1 MSERKT
7 WTPADVVDVS
17 GPPALV
23 RNYLEQA
30 AVRRYLQQA
39 ALATPILLAR
49 DVGCGFGRLTPV
61 LAETAGEV
69 TASSAKRRFEIA
81 WEARCRTAVRTVS
94 ALDRLPVSDGSAQF
108 VLTFTVVQH
117 MLDERAAEVLAE
129 LQRVLTRGGHLLL
142 AEETDPSLEAG
153 DRSNADLGY
162 TWTIRH
168 VHRPLRRSA
177 LETAPR
183 RIEPG
188 YPRPDVGTHA
198 VPQAMTSRVLPL
210 HDAVALV
217 ADLRAA
223 GKVVVFTN
231 GHDLIHPGHVRYLQ
245 RAARRRRS
253 SSA

>member
-7 WTPADVVDVS
+7 WAPADVVDVS

-39 ALATPILLAR
+39 ALATPILRAY

-69 TASSAKRRFEIA
+69 TGFEREASLLEIARGLLPALRFEQ
-81 WEARCRTAVRTVS
+81 VS

-117 MLDERAAEVLAE
+117 MPDERAAAVLAE

-162 TWTIRH
+162 TRGRSVTWYRDQL
-168 VHRPLRRSA
+168 RPFSL

-188 YPRPDVGTHA
+188 YPRPDVGSYMLFRK
-198 VPQAMTSRVLPL
+198 P
-210 HDAVALV
+210 
-217 ADLRAA
+217 
-223 GKVVVFTN
+223 
-231 GHDLIHPGHVRYLQ
+231 
-245 RAARRRRS
+245 
-253 SSA
+253 